1 MIAVSSSTKE
11 RTQPEDFHNFQEML
25 DFRPASTTSF
35 MILRNRAE
43 RHSSKVVGSG
53 VRENA

>member
-11 RTQPEDFHNFQEML
+11 RTEPEDFPNFQEML
-25 DFRPASTTSF
+25 DFRPASTISF

-43 RHSSKVVGSG
+43 RYSYKVVARMWG
-53 VRENA
+53 